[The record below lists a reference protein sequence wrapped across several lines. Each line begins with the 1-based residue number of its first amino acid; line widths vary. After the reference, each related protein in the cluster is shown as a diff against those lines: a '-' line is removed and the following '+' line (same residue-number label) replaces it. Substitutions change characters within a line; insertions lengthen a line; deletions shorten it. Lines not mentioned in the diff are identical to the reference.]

1 MGGAMTKADEGGQD
15 PIDEDQLVF
24 RPGTRGPTTG
34 TRGETSLVPLVPQ
47 RADLGDEFGDHSR
60 LQPRDPLASRD
71 RCTYPAP
78 HHTGHDPRSRPQCAD
93 ANHARAR
100 KGCPAKISA
109 PSAERPE
116 DLVRCSAGGS

>member
-1 MGGAMTKADEGGQD
+1 MGGAMTKVEEGGQE

-78 HHTGHDPRSRPQCAD
+78 HHTGHDPRSRPQ
-93 ANHARAR
+93 RAT
-100 KGCPAKISA
+100 PTMH
-109 PSAERPE
+109 E
-116 DLVRCSAGGS
+116 LVRAVPQRSRLRVRSGLRIW